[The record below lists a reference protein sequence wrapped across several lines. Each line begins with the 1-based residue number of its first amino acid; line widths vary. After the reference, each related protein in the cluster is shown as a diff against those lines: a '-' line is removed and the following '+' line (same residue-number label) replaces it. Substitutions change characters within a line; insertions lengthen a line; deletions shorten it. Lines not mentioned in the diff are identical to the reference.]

1 MEVTLPKQELIMIMH
16 TRPRILVVGSFVM
29 DVIATTEKI
38 PTSAQ
43 TVYGKSFHMAPGG
56 KGANQ
61 ALQCARLGAEVTMM
75 GCVGDD
81 LFGQTLLETPRQ
93 AGVDVSHVLVRK
105 GITSGVGHVTLEVTE
120 HTAQNRIVVIPGANR
135 TLTVE
140 EVTWIR
146 EEIASYDMVL
156 LQLEVPI
163 EVNRAV
169 AGWAKAAGVP
179 VMLNPAPA
187 TDLDSEL
194 LSLVTYLTPN
204 EQEASVE
211 TGLPLRTEANGLL
224 KEEDLQAIAKALWSK
239 GVENVIITLGGQG
252 SAVVGADSIQ
262 YIPCVHMDHVAD
274 PTAAGDSFVGA
285 LSVGLTVGLSQREAL
300 DALTPLMKANLD
312 HLCQVGPQE
321 ALTGPVERGDH
332 TTVAKHL
339 ACLPAGPGRQLYRA
353 ASQILV
359 DLAREK
365 HPDVDYQPVTD
376 ILKEGSNP

>member
-1 MEVTLPKQELIMIMH
+1 MH
-16 TRPRILVVGSFVM
+16 HTKPRILVVGSFVM

-38 PTSAQ
+38 PASAQ

-61 ALQCARLGAEVTMM
+61 ALQCARLGADVTMI

-93 AGVDVSHVLVRK
+93 AGVDVSHVLVHQ

-140 EVTWIR
+140 EASWIKD
-146 EEIASYDMVL
+146 EISFYDMVL

-187 TDLDSEL
+187 TDLDDEL

-204 EQEASVE
+204 EQEASME
-211 TGLPLRTEANGLL
+211 TGLPLASDANGPN
-224 KEEDLQAIAKALWSK
+224 KGDLQKIAAALWAK
-239 GVENVIITLGGQG
+239 GVENVIITLGGSG
-252 SAVVGADSIQ
+252 SAVVGADSIR
-262 YIPCVHMDHVAD
+262 YIPCVRMPHVAD

-285 LSVGLTVGLSQREAL
+285 LSVGLSAGLTQEQALAFASHTAAITVSRMGAMPSLPTLEEVLALMRE
-300 DALTPLMKANLD
+300 
-312 HLCQVGPQE
+312 
-321 ALTGPVERGDH
+321 R
-332 TTVAKHL
+332 
-339 ACLPAGPGRQLYRA
+339 
-353 ASQILV
+353 
-359 DLAREK
+359 
-365 HPDVDYQPVTD
+365 DYQGFDLSLLDV
-376 ILKEGSNP
+376 LK